1 MTIRYLPTQATSQVM
16 MPSHVV
22 TLQIHYLHPFSI
34 GQYARSFLSWCAIRT
49 LMQQNQLEK
58 PASFNNFCMEW
69 LLCSVACP
77 RVLGSLSCCFMLFHA
92 VHIPYGSAFLRPR
105 DSVFPSKMSC
115 FCGRKSG
122 LFHCD
127 LTSANAKYHLGFF
140 GWSGYR
146 GMNQPL
152 KLMTGSQSP
161 LE

>member
-77 RVLGSLSCCFMLFHA
+77 RVLGSLSCCFMLFIYHMDQHFWDPGTQFSQAKWA
-92 VHIPYGSAFLRPR
+92 VFVGENLDFSTATWPQRMRNIIWDFLGGP
-105 DSVFPSKMSC
+105 D
-115 FCGRKSG
+115 
-122 LFHCD
+122 
-127 LTSANAKYHLGFF
+127 
-140 GWSGYR
+140 
-146 GMNQPL
+146 
-152 KLMTGSQSP
+152 TGEWINP
-161 LE
+161 

>member
-92 VHIPYGSAFLRPR
+92 VSCCSYTIWISIFETQGLSFPKQNELFLREKIWT
-105 DSVFPSKMSC
+105 FPL
-115 FCGRKSG
+115 RP
-122 LFHCD
+122 D
-127 LTSANAKYHLGFF
+127 LSECEISF
-140 GWSGYR
+140 GIFWVVRIPGNESTPKTDDR
-146 GMNQPL
+146 
-152 KLMTGSQSP
+152 
-161 LE
+161 